1 MHCSAM
7 SAPPSG
13 GRTGVAT
20 GKTRMSNLREA
31 EIQHLA
37 ADHVAAL
44 HVAAALDD
52 AEEVDRIVAGEAT
65 AGGLVPRNSTI
76 NAMDA
81 DGETM
86 LHAAART
93 GAATTVRRLLR
104 VPGVDVNA
112 CGKLLRTPLMVCA
125 LNGHVEVLELLLV
138 GGARPAMLDV
148 KWKTARDLATLHGHD
163 AAAETLSEEGLKRI
177 LQSSDRVLARQT
189 SALIKET
196 APYMELAGERAPAK
210 TLPESEQSRAMKTV
224 LVADRTITQREL
236 RNQLDAADLRCDSA
250 FVDALVM
257 HVGQGKGV
265 SPKEFGRLLPILKRH
280 SAQDPGK
287 RGSLYR
293 GGAEARL
300 AWKQS
305 GAVSALQY
313 NVTGKNQADAAR
325 TEAERVA
332 ASELREYQQLKIT
345 AAELEHAN
353 RVGGAAAIGV
363 VTLQEGTDFA
373 SSNTKTPARAHR

>member
-1 MHCSAM
+1 MHSSAM

-13 GRTGVAT
+13 GRTGIAT
-20 GKTRMSNLREA
+20 GKTRMSTLREA
-31 EIQHLA
+31 EIRHLA
-37 ADHVAAL
+37 AEHVAAL

-52 AEEVDRIVAGEAT
+52 AEEVDRIVAGSDDAT
-65 AGGLVPRNSTI
+65 AGGLVPSNSTI
-76 NAMDA
+76 NATDA

-104 VPGVDVNA
+104 VPAVDVNA
-112 CGKLLRTPLMVCA
+112 CGKLLRTPLMICA

-138 GGARPAMLDV
+138 GGARPAMVDV

-163 AAAETLSEEGLKRI
+163 AAAETLSEEGLERI

-196 APYMELAGERAPAK
+196 APYKELAGERAPTR
-210 TLPESEQSRAMKTV
+210 TLLVGGALKTV
-224 LVADRTITQREL
+224 PVADRTITQREL
-236 RNQLDAADLRCDSA
+236 RNLLDAVDLRCDSA

-257 HVGQGKGV
+257 HVGQGRGV
-265 SPKEFGRLLPILKRH
+265 SLKEFDRLLPILKRH

-287 RGSLYR
+287 RSSLYR

-300 AWKQS
+300 AWRQS

-313 NVTGKNQADAAR
+313 TVTGENQADAAR
-325 TEAERVA
+325 TEAARVA
-332 ASELREYQQLKIT
+332 AAGLRQYQQ
-345 AAELEHAN
+345 
-353 RVGGAAAIGV
+353 V
-363 VTLQEGTDFA
+363 
-373 SSNTKTPARAHR
+373 RALFFLYM